1 MIEGMK
7 TMEILFKAKNIEDG
21 NWVFGSYLTF
31 PNAQNGGIEH
41 RIIDKYGYVFIVDS
55 ETVCQYIG
63 LTDKHGVKIF
73 EGDFI
78 RVCLDPG
85 IEVGK
90 VVYDSKIAAFIIA
103 FEDAFSTFLDF
114 EIARK
119 KVGDKVWVEVI
130 NNTMEEDNYEI

>member
-1 MIEGMK
+1 MGNGVEGYYMK
-7 TMEILFKAKNIEDG
+7 KNDPIMPNCKYHFILNQKHD
-21 NWVFGSYLTF
+21 
-31 PNAQNGGIEH
+31 NAIASWYE
-41 RIIDKYGYVFIVDS
+41 VDP

-90 VVYDSKIAAFIIA
+90 VAYDSRIAAFIIA
-103 FEDAFSTFLDF
+103 FKDAFSTFLDF

>member
-1 MIEGMK
+1 MR
-7 TMEILFKAKNIEDG
+7 EILFNAKSLETGKWIEGYYVYYSKNILKDD
-21 NWVFGSYLTF
+21 L
-31 PNAQNGGIEH
+31 H
-41 RIIDKYGYVFIVDS
+41 MIVWGKNFQEWDEVDP

-63 LTDKHGVKIF
+63 LTDKHGVEIF
-73 EGDFI
+73 EGDSV

-90 VVYDSKIAAFIIA
+90 VAYDSRIAAFIIA
-103 FEDAFSTFLDF
+103 FKDAFSTFLDY

>member
-1 MIEGMK
+1 MREL
-7 TMEILFKAKNIEDG
+7 LFKAKNIEDG

-31 PNAQNGGIEH
+31 PNVQNGSIEH
-41 RIIDKYGYVFIVDS
+41 RIIDKDGYVFIVDP

-90 VVYDSKIAAFIIA
+90 VAYDSKIAAFIIA
-103 FEDAFSTFLDF
+103 FKDAFSTFLDF

>member
-1 MIEGMK
+1 
-7 TMEILFKAKNIEDG
+7 MEILFKAKNIEDG

-31 PNAQNGGIEH
+31 PNVQNGSIEH
-41 RIIDKYGYVFIVDS
+41 RIIDNDGYVFVVDP
-55 ETVCQYIG
+55 ETVCRYVG

-90 VVYDSKIAAFIIA
+90 VAYDSKIAAFIIA
-103 FEDAFSTFLDF
+103 FKDAFSTFLDY